1 MKVLI
6 ADKFEK
12 SGIEGIAALGCEVIN
27 EPEAGASGLM
37 NAIERVDPR
46 VLIVRS
52 SKVKPESIRAGRN
65 LKLIIRAGAGY
76 DNIDLSAA
84 SAAGIAVCNCP
95 GMNAIAVA
103 ELAMGL
109 LIAVDRR
116 LFEQTRDSLAGVWN
130 KKEYAKAKGL
140 KGMTLG
146 VAGAGY
152 IGRAVI
158 KRAVAFEMR
167 VLVWSRDVTKQHVND
182 MGAEFAGSDTP
193 ALWDLAKR
201 CDAITIHLPAAPD
214 TRQLIGREFFS
225 RMRPGSYLI
234 NTSRGSVIDETALME
249 IAAEKKLRFGVDVY
263 ENAPAEAQGPWKS
276 RLAEGDGGI
285 VRVMTHHVGASTDQA
300 QQAVADETV
309 RIVKIFKETGKA
321 ENCVNEGAIG

>member
-76 DNIDLSAA
+76 DNIDLPAA

-146 VAGAGY
+146 VA
-152 IGRAVI
+152 
-158 KRAVAFEMR
+158 
-167 VLVWSRDVTKQHVND
+167 
-182 MGAEFAGSDTP
+182 
-193 ALWDLAKR
+193 
-201 CDAITIHLPAAPD
+201 
-214 TRQLIGREFFS
+214 
-225 RMRPGSYLI
+225 
-234 NTSRGSVIDETALME
+234 
-249 IAAEKKLRFGVDVY
+249 
-263 ENAPAEAQGPWKS
+263 
-276 RLAEGDGGI
+276 
-285 VRVMTHHVGASTDQA
+285 
-300 QQAVADETV
+300 
-309 RIVKIFKETGKA
+309 
-321 ENCVNEGAIG
+321 